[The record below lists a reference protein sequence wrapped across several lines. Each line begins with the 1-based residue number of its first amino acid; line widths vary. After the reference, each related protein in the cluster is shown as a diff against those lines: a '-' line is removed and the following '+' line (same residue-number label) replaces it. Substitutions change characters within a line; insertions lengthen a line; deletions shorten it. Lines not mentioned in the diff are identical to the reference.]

1 MSEKFTHLHVHT
13 QYSLLDGASKIDL
26 LLARAKKLGMDS
38 IAITDHGVMY
48 GAVDFYQQAQ
58 KMNIKPIIGCE
69 VYVTQS
75 RFDRSQRGGIY
86 HLILLAENNTGY
98 HNLMKLV
105 SLSHLEGF
113 YYKPRIDKDILRKYS
128 EGLICLSAC
137 IAGEVPVKILQR
149 DIDGAERA
157 AQEYIEIFGK
167 ENYFFEIQDH
177 GLDEERVVNREL
189 KRMAAKFGVGLV
201 ATNDLHYVEKSDA
214 EAQDVLLC
222 IQTASTVDDPKRMK
236 FANDEY
242 YLKSYGE
249 MAERFADCPQALENT
264 VKIAERCHVELEFG
278 HLLLPE
284 FPIPE
289 NMPMPRNTCAICACK
304 GCRSGMPKQTK
315 RLCSVWTMNL
325 TLLTAWVTAAIF

>member
-1 MSEKFTHLHVHT
+1 MSGKFTHLHVHT

-26 LLARAKKLGMDS
+26 LLARAKELGMDS

-58 KMNIKPIIGCE
+58 KIGIKPIIGCE
-69 VYVTQS
+69 VYITES
-75 RFDRSQRGGIY
+75 RFERSQRGGIY

-105 SLSHLEGF
+105 SLGHLEGF
-113 YYKPRIDKDILRKYS
+113 YYKPRIDKDVLRKYS

-137 IAGEVPVKILQR
+137 VAGEVPVKILQR

-157 AQEYIEIFGK
+157 AQKYIDIFGK

-177 GLDEERVVNREL
+177 GLDEERIVDREL
-189 KRMAAKFGVGLV
+189 KRMAQKFGVGLV
-201 ATNDLHYVEKSDA
+201 ATNDLHYVMREDA

-236 FANDEY
+236 FANDQF
-242 YLKSYGE
+242 YLKSYDE
-249 MAERFADCPQALENT
+249 MAERFADSPEALENT
-264 VKIAERCHVELEFG
+264 VKIA
-278 HLLLPE
+278 
-284 FPIPE
+284 
-289 NMPMPRNTCAICACK
+289 
-304 GCRSGMPKQTK
+304 
-315 RLCSVWTMNL
+315 
-325 TLLTAWVTAAIF
+325 